1 MLRSRSA
8 TRGTIGQTTA
18 DLSTMADDCLL
29 EKRADGVGLITFN
42 RPDSLNAMGGQLL
55 PQLAAH
61 LERCENDAEVR
72 CVALT
77 GAGRGFCAG
86 GDVKGF
92 AASGQ
97 VGITRKKLEQ
107 GALATSFKLHTM
119 RKPTVALVNGPAAG
133 AGMSL
138 ALACDIRFCSD
149 QARFVTAFAKIG
161 LSGDFGGS
169 WFLQRLIG
177 YGRALE
183 AYLLAEPID
192 AARALEIGLAHRV
205 VPHDELLPQGLAY
218 CARLAAGPT
227 YAYGNIKAA
236 FNFAESAPAAEA
248 LRFEAGTMIDSSRS
262 QDFADGVKSW
272 AAGRKPEFK
281 GR

>member
-1 MLRSRSA
+1 
-8 TRGTIGQTTA
+8 
-18 DLSTMADDCLL
+18 MADDCLF

-42 RPDSLNAMGGQLL
+42 RPDSLNAMGGELL
-55 PQLAAH
+55 PQLVAH
-61 LERCENDAEVR
+61 LERCEQDAEVR

-97 VGITRKKLEQ
+97 IGITQERLAQ
-107 GALATSFKLHTM
+107 GALATSLRLHTL

-149 QARFVTAFAKIG
+149 QARFVTGVARIG

-192 AARALEIGLAHRV
+192 AARALELGIANHV
-205 VPHDELLPQGLAY
+205 VPHDDFMPRGLEY

-236 FNFAESAPAAEA
+236 LNFAASAHAREA
-248 LRFEAGTMIDSSRS
+248 LAFEAGTMIDSSRS
-262 QDFADGVKSW
+262 QDFADGAKAW
-272 AAGRKPEFK
+272 AEGRKPEFR

>member
-1 MLRSRSA
+1 M
-8 TRGTIGQTTA
+8 
-18 DLSTMADDCLL
+18 DDDCLF
-29 EKRADGVGLITFN
+29 EKRSDGVALITFN
-42 RPDSLNAMGGQLL
+42 RPDSLNAMGGALL
-55 PQLAAH
+55 PQLVAH
-61 LERCENDAEVR
+61 LERCEQDAQVR

-92 AASGQ
+92 AASGH
-97 VGITRKKLEQ
+97 VGITQEKLAR
-107 GALATSFKLHTM
+107 GALATSLKLHAM

-149 QARFVTAFAKIG
+149 QARFVTAFARIG

-183 AYLLAEPID
+183 AYLLAEAID
-192 AARALEIGLAHRV
+192 AARALELGIANQV
-205 VPHDELLPQGLAY
+205 VPHDELMARGLAY
-218 CARLAAGPT
+218 CSRLAAGPT

-236 FNFAESAPAAEA
+236 LNFAASAPAREA
-248 LRFEAGTMIDSSRS
+248 LTFEAGTMIDSSCS
-262 QDFADGVKSW
+262 QDFADGAKAW
-272 AAGRKPEFK
+272 AEGRKPEFR

>member
-1 MLRSRSA
+1 
-8 TRGTIGQTTA
+8 
-18 DLSTMADDCLL
+18 MAEDCLF
-29 EKRADGVGLITFN
+29 EKRADGVALITFN

-55 PQLAAH
+55 PQLVAH
-61 LERCENDAEVR
+61 LERCEQDAAIR

-92 AASGQ
+92 AARGGHG
-97 VGITRKKLEQ
+97 GITRETLEQ
-107 GALATSFKLHTM
+107 GALATSLKLHTM

-138 ALACDIRFCSD
+138 ALACDLRFCSD
-149 QARFVTAFAKIG
+149 QARFVTAFSRIG

-169 WFLQRLIG
+169 YFLQRLIG

-192 AARALEIGLAHRV
+192 AARALELGLANHI
-205 VPHDELLPQGLAY
+205 VPHDELMARGLDY

-227 YAYGNIKAA
+227 CAYGNIKAA
-236 FNFAESAPAAEA
+236 FAFAASAPAREA
-248 LRFEAGTMIDSSRS
+248 LAFEAGTMTDSARS
-262 QDFADGVKSW
+262 QDFADAAKAW
-272 AAGRKPEFK
+272 AEGRKPEFR

>member
-1 MLRSRSA
+1 
-8 TRGTIGQTTA
+8 
-18 DLSTMADDCLL
+18 MADDCLF
-29 EKRADGVGLITFN
+29 EKRAGGVALITFN

-55 PQLAAH
+55 PQLVAH
-61 LERCENDAEVR
+61 LERCEEDAGIR

-92 AASGQ
+92 AASGH
-97 VGITRKKLEQ
+97 VGITREKLAQ
-107 GALATSFKLHTM
+107 SALATSLKVHSM

-138 ALACDIRFCSD
+138 ALACDLRFCSD
-149 QARFVTAFAKIG
+149 QARFVTAFSRIG

-169 WFLQRLIG
+169 YFLQRLIG

-192 AARALEIGLAHRV
+192 AARALELGIANHV
-205 VPHDELLPQGLAY
+205 VPHDELMARGLEY

-236 FNFAESAPAAEA
+236 FNFAENAPARDA
-248 LRFEAGTMIDSSRS
+248 LAFEAGTMTDSAGS
-262 QDFADGVKSW
+262 QDFADGAKAW
-272 AAGRKPEFK
+272 AEGRKPEFR

>member
-1 MLRSRSA
+1 
-8 TRGTIGQTTA
+8 
-18 DLSTMADDCLL
+18 MAEDCLF
-29 EKRADGVGLITFN
+29 EKRADGVALITFN

-55 PQLAAH
+55 PQLVAH
-61 LERCENDAEVR
+61 LERCEGDAEIR

-92 AASGQ
+92 AASGH
-97 VGITRKKLEQ
+97 VGITREGLAQ
-107 GALATSFKLHTM
+107 SALATSLKLHGM

-138 ALACDIRFCSD
+138 ALACDLRFCSD
-149 QARFVTAFAKIG
+149 QARFVTAFSKIG

-169 WFLQRLIG
+169 YFLQRLIG

-192 AARALEIGLAHRV
+192 AARALELGIANHV
-205 VPHDELLPQGLAY
+205 VPHDELMARGLEY

-236 FNFAESAPAAEA
+236 FNFAESAPAREA
-248 LRFEAGTMIDSSRS
+248 LPFEAGTMTDSAGS
-262 QDFADGVKSW
+262 QDFADGAKAW
-272 AAGRKPEFK
+272 AEGRKPEFR